1 VHPLSEGGQGHE
13 GHLSTGSTI
22 GRGPGP
28 LPIGSRWE
36 AATPHR
42 GDDTQP
48 YRFFFFFVAFFF
60 AMSRLTSSRR
70 EIHRCIG
77 PRYFFFF
84 FLAFFFMDG
93 LTPLLGAQ

>member
-1 VHPLSEGGQGHE
+1 VGGRHPPP
-13 GHLSTGSTI
+13 
-22 GRGPGP
+22 RY
-28 LPIGSRWE
+28 
-36 AATPHR
+36 
-42 GDDTQP
+42 DTQL

-60 AMSRLTSSRR
+60 AMSCLTSSRR
-70 EIHRCIG
+70 EIHRCTG